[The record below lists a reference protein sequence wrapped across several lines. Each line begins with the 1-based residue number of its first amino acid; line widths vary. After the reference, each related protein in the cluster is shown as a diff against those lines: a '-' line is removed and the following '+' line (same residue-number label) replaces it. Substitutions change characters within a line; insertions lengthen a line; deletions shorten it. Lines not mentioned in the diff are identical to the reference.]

1 MDPEVWKAG
10 ETCIYRG
17 IYGTISILFQGA
29 ALVEFDGYDRV
40 TIPLEQ
46 LTRSPH
52 AAAHRPTGR
61 WDSGNRLAPTP
72 GSTIAGLCAALRAKR
87 RPKTDMI
94 VGESDR
100 CPMHPLRPPAGLT
113 LQDRWSLFRLLVG

>member
-1 MDPEVWKAG
+1 MGPGVWKAG

-40 TIPLEQ
+40 TIPLNE

-52 AAAHRPTGR
+52 VAAHRPTGR
-61 WDSGNRLAPTP
+61 WDSGNRITPTP
-72 GSTIAGLCAALRAKR
+72 RQPGNGAVRGSQDEQAD
-87 RPKTDMI
+87 PK
-94 VGESDR
+94 G
-100 CPMHPLRPPAGLT
+100 
-113 LQDRWSLFRLLVG
+113 

>member
-1 MDPEVWKAG
+1 MGPGVWKAG

-40 TIPLEQ
+40 TIPLNE

-52 AAAHRPTGR
+52 VAAHRPTGR
-61 WDSGNRLAPTP
+61 WDSGNRITPLLLGSPETGLCVALRTNRPTP
-72 GSTIAGLCAALRAKR
+72 K
-87 RPKTDMI
+87 
-94 VGESDR
+94 GEMQGVT
-100 CPMHPLRPPAGLT
+100 P
-113 LQDRWSLFRLLVG
+113 

>member
-1 MDPEVWKAG
+1 MGPEVWKAG
-10 ETCIYRG
+10 KTCIYRG

-61 WDSGNRLAPTP
+61 WDSGNRITPTP
-72 GSTIAGLCAALRAKR
+72 RQPSNGAVRGSQGEAQPKDGHDGR
-87 RPKTDMI
+87 RK
-94 VGESDR
+94 
-100 CPMHPLRPPAGLT
+100 
-113 LQDRWSLFRLLVG
+113 